1 MVVKRASW
9 FFAHAT
15 CVCLIAS
22 SIACRTFV
30 DVHEASLCTPH
41 MRLLMDKSRWEA
53 KSPAQIF
60 RWFFGPWCSRMGDD
74 MQARIAQLALALF
87 ISWNSAMLVHAQLYA
102 GVLGGVSSLSGDSRS
117 LVSSGSTAF
126 SSYDPKNG
134 GAAEALVGVQL
145 SNWFAVQANY
155 IWNSN
160 ELILSSAQFVNG
172 TQQAYQETR
181 GSSQQS
187 VMADLLVYFRKRD
200 SRLRPYLGVGTGLV
214 HFSSSQEHVDQL
226 VGSPMLPP
234 VSFSSNMVGL
244 HVPVG
249 IDVKLGS
256 GWAFRYT
263 FSETISKNPID
274 NHLTPPGQHAFK
286 NFQNLFG
293 FIKRF

>member
-1 MVVKRASW
+1 
-9 FFAHAT
+9 
-15 CVCLIAS
+15 
-22 SIACRTFV
+22 
-30 DVHEASLCTPH
+30 
-41 MRLLMDKSRWEA
+41 
-53 KSPAQIF
+53 
-60 RWFFGPWCSRMGDD
+60 
-74 MQARIAQLALALF
+74 MQARVAQLALVLF
-87 ISWNSAMLVHAQLYA
+87 ISWNSTMLVHAQLYV
-102 GVLGGVSSLSGDSRS
+102 GLLGGVSSLSGDSRS

-134 GAAEALVGVQL
+134 GAVEVLVGVQL

-172 TQQAYQETR
+172 TQQAYEETR

-200 SRLRPYLGVGTGLV
+200 SRLRPYLAIGTGLV
-214 HFSSSQEHVDQL
+214 HLSSSQQRVEQL
-226 VGSPMLPP
+226 IGSPMLPP
-234 VSFSSNMVGL
+234 ISFSSNMVGF

-249 IDVKLGS
+249 IDVKLRS